1 MKAIEIRASSPF
13 PEWEDPGYGGRETAP
28 LVCFRDVSLGYGHRI
43 VLAGLNLRLDAGGY
57 VGIVGPNGA
66 GKTTLLRGIL
76 GTLKPLSGSVEYGK
90 RPIRF
95 GYVPQAQTM
104 DETFPLTALDIVLMG
119 RYHHVGLLRRPSRV
133 DREAALDALEQVG
146 IPELAG
152 RLFRE
157 FSGGQRQRTLMARAL
172 ASEPD
177 VLVLDEPTNDMD
189 VAAEHATMELV
200 DRLHAERGLLV
211 LMVSHLLNV
220 VVNHVHDLA
229 IVGAGRKDFEM
240 GCVDDLVTPE
250 HMEEIYGM
258 RLAVGEVNGKRVV
271 L

>member
-1 MKAIEIRASSPF
+1 MKSN
-13 PEWEDPGYGGRETAP
+13 GNGAP
-28 LVCFRDVSLGYGHRI
+28 LVRFNDVTLGYGRRI
-43 VLAGLNLRLDAGGY
+43 VLSGLNFTLDRGGY
-57 VGIVGPNGA
+57 MGIVGPNGA
-66 GKTTLLRGIL
+66 GKTTLLRAIL
-76 GTLKPLSGSVEYGK
+76 GTLKPLSGAVEYGK

-104 DETFPLTALDIVLMG
+104 DETFPLTALDVVLMG
-119 RYHHVGLLRRPSRV
+119 RYLRVGVVRRPGRA
-133 DREAALDALEQVG
+133 DRAAAMDALDQVG
-146 IPELAG
+146 MPELSH

-157 FSGGQRQRTLMARAL
+157 FSGGQKQRTLMARAL

-189 VAAEHATMELV
+189 VSAEHATMELV

-229 IVGAGRKDFEM
+229 IVGAGESHFEM
-240 GCVDDLVTPE
+240 GSVEELVTPF
-250 HMEEIYGM
+250 HMQKIYGM
-258 RLAVGEVNGKRVV
+258 ALAVGEVGGRKVV

>member
-1 MKAIEIRASSPF
+1 MITPNEGAA
-13 PEWEDPGYGGRETAP
+13 
-28 LVCFRDVSLGYGHRI
+28 LVRFRDVTLGYGRSV
-43 VLAGLNLRLDAGGY
+43 VLSRLDFRLDAGGY

-66 GKTTLLRGIL
+66 GKTTLLRAIL
-76 GTLKPLSGSVEYGK
+76 GTMKPLSGAVEYGK
-90 RPIRF
+90 RDLRF

-104 DETFPLTALDIVLMG
+104 DETFPLTALDVVLMG
-119 RYHHVGLLRRPSRV
+119 RYRHAGLFRRPGPVDRDRAMDALDHVGIADLSR
-133 DREAALDALEQVG
+133 
-146 IPELAG
+146 

-189 VAAEHATMELV
+189 IAAEHATMELV

-211 LMVSHLLNV
+211 VMVSHLLNV

-229 IVGAGRKDFEM
+229 IVGAGTTAFEI
-240 GCVDDLVTPE
+240 GPVDELVTPH
-250 HMEEIYGM
+250 HMQQLYGIP
-258 RLAVGEVNGKRVV
+258 LTVGEVAGRKVV

>member
-1 MKAIEIRASSPF
+1 MKTMKT
-13 PEWEDPGYGGRETAP
+13 GTP
-28 LVCFRDVSLGYGHRI
+28 LVRFRDVTLGYGRRT
-43 VLAGLNLRLDAGGY
+43 VLSHLSFDLHAGGY

-66 GKTTLLRGIL
+66 GKTTLLRALL
-76 GTLKPLSGSVEYGK
+76 GTLAPLAGTVEYGRK
-90 RPIRF
+90 PMRF

-104 DETFPLTALDIVLMG
+104 DETFPLTALDVVLMG
-119 RYHHVGLLRRPSRV
+119 RFRDLGPVRRPGREDH
-133 DREAALDALEQVG
+133 DRAHDALGQVG
-146 IPELAG
+146 IGDLAD

-200 DRLHAERGLLV
+200 DQLHAERGLLV

-220 VVNHVHDLA
+220 VVNHVRDLA
-229 IVGAGRKDFEM
+229 IVGAGETHFEM
-240 GCVDDLVTPE
+240 GRVEDIVTPE
-250 HMEEIYGM
+250 HMGQIYGM
-258 RLAVGEVNGKRVV
+258 PLVVGEVAGKRVV

>member
-1 MKAIEIRASSPF
+1 
-13 PEWEDPGYGGRETAP
+13 
-28 LVCFRDVSLGYGHRI
+28 
-43 VLAGLNLRLDAGGY
+43 
-57 VGIVGPNGA
+57 
-66 GKTTLLRGIL
+66 
-76 GTLKPLSGSVEYGK
+76 
-90 RPIRF
+90 
-95 GYVPQAQTM
+95 M
-104 DETFPLTALDIVLMG
+104 DETFPLTALDVVLMG
-119 RYHHVGLLRRPSRV
+119 RFRDLGPVRRPGRE
-133 DREAALDALEQVG
+133 DRERAMSSLEQVG
-146 IPELAG
+146 IADLSD

-200 DRLHAERGLLV
+200 DHLHAERGLLV

-229 IVGAGRKDFEM
+229 IVGAGETHFEM
-240 GCVDDLVTPE
+240 GPVDDLVTPE
-250 HMEEIYGM
+250 HMRKIYGM
-258 RLAVGEVNGKRVV
+258 ALVVGEVAGKKVV